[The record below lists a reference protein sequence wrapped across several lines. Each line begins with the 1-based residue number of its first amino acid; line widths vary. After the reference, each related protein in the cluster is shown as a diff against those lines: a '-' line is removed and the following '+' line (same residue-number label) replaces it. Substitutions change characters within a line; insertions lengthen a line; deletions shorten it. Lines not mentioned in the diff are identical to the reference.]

1 MVPSSAGR
9 DADDD
14 APHSGVR
21 SVRALLRGVSFAF
34 QHQRM
39 RRHALRLA
47 TFFIAA
53 LPVSLNAQQE
63 RLGTISFPT
72 SGSAAAQ
79 PHFVRG
85 VLLLHS
91 FQYGEAAQ
99 AFRQAQ
105 AIEPRFALAYWGE
118 ALTYTHQVWNQ
129 QDLTAARAVLARLGR
144 DSAARA
150 MAAPTARER
159 AYLAA
164 AEALYGAGGKAQR
177 DTLYAD
183 AMSRLAHDYPDD
195 DEAQVLYATALFGLT
210 QGVRDVP
217 TYMRAGAIA
226 QAVFR
231 RNPQHPGAAHMIIHA
246 FDDPVHAPLGLYAAR
261 AYSQIA
267 PAAAHAQHMTTH
279 IFLALGMWPDVV
291 SQNVIA
297 AGPDTARWQAGH
309 STHWLLYAYLQQG
322 RIAAARALVASLA
335 AHAGDRA
342 DMRGPLGNFRARLVI
357 DGAQWNSP
365 EATALAASAGA
376 AGEDD
381 YEYAT
386 FAAGYAAA
394 RRGDGAAAR
403 EWLARLQRANGTA
416 VGTVRAGAPGV
427 ASVPVI
433 LELTL
438 RAELLRQGGKSDS
451 AIALL
456 THATALEEAMPAEFG
471 PVASLLPSHES
482 LGALY
487 ASLGRDADAAA
498 AYARALQLQ
507 PGRSS
512 ALLGLARAEAKRGR
526 GEEAR
531 RVWLQLAE
539 NWRDADAD
547 VPALPE
553 VRAAAR
559 ATPTTR

>member
-1 MVPSSAGR
+1 MRLFPIAVFALACASAPL
-9 DADDD
+9 A
-14 APHSGVR
+14 A
-21 SVRALLRGVSFAF
+21 
-34 QHQRM
+34 QHQ
-39 RRHALRLA
+39 
-47 TFFIAA
+47 
-53 LPVSLNAQQE
+53 

-72 SGSAAAQ
+72 SGSATAQ

-91 FQYGEAAQ
+91 FQYGEAAE

-105 AIEPRFALAYWGE
+105 SVDPRFAMAYWGE

-129 QDLTAARAVLARLGR
+129 QDLGAARAVLARLGR
-144 DSAARA
+144 DSATRA
-150 MAAPTARER
+150 TAAPTAREQG
-159 AYLAA
+159 YLAA
-164 AEALYGAGGKAQR
+164 AEALYGEGGKARR

-183 AMSRLAHDYPDD
+183 AMARLARDYPDD
-195 DEAQVLYATALFGLT
+195 DEAQILYATSLFGTT

-226 QAVFR
+226 QAIFR
-231 RNPQHPGAAHMIIHA
+231 HNPEHPGAAHMIIHA

-279 IFLALGMWPDVV
+279 IFLALGMWPEVV
-291 SQNVIA
+291 SQNIIA

-309 STHWLLYAYLQQG
+309 YTQWLLYAYLQQG

-335 AHAGDRA
+335 AHAAGHA
-342 DMRGPLGNFRARLVI
+342 DMRGPLGNFGARLVI
-357 DGAQWNSP
+357 DGAQWDSP
-365 EATALAASAGA
+365 EAVALAASAGA

-394 RRGDGAAAR
+394 RRGDVAQAR
-403 EWLARLQRANGTA
+403 EWLARLQRANGSA
-416 VGTVRAGAPGV
+416 VRTVRAGAPGV
-427 ASVPVI
+427 AAVPVI

-438 RAELLRQGGKSDS
+438 RAELLREAGQGDS

-512 ALLGLARAEAKRGR
+512 ALLGLARAETKGGR
-526 GEEAR
+526 QDEAR
-531 RVWLQLAE
+531 RAWLQLAE
-539 NWRDADAD
+539 NWRDADANL
-547 VPALPE
+547 PALAQ

-559 ATPTTR
+559 ATPVQR